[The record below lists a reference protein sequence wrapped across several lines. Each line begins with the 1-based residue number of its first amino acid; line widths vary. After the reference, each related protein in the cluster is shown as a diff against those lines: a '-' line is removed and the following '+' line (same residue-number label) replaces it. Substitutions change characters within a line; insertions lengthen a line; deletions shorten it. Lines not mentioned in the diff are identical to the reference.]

1 LYTRSLAASLVAIAI
16 LLSLAAPATAQSVNW
31 VSATSVQ
38 DLTGNAT
45 LQPGQPLLAGHAY
58 NLTIKV
64 SVPFNQTNSR
74 FEVSLNGFL
83 LQQGPQFWYLRSAN
97 YGGYDPNNFT
107 AGLHSVSFKQVQG
120 TLALSSIFTIP
131 VNLTIQRA
139 GSLSLHFPLDNY
151 SIIGV
156 TVTGG
161 ASVGS
166 LAMTVE
172 DETIRTYLT
181 TYQAKSTLIS
191 SGQMDPSYATFVDGV
206 LNMSQVL
213 YSMGLADRATTLLN
227 VLNPSFFPAPPNSTF
242 FDALLGATVV
252 LVVMVIVLL
261 FVMMRGRGKS
271 QFVVSIANDVQK
283 ELATL
288 EVTATKYDKN
298 LADRLKA
305 LRDKL
310 SEAS

>member
-1 LYTRSLAASLVAIAI
+1 MSSKALGAVLVAFAI
-16 LLSLAAPATAQSVNW
+16 VISFSLPVAAQSSNW
-31 VSATSVQ
+31 ASVVSTQ

-58 NLTIKV
+58 NMTIKV
-64 SVPFNQTNSR
+64 AVPFNQTNSKFR
-74 FEVSLNGFL
+74 VSLDGFML
-83 LQQGPQFWYLRSAN
+83 KQGPQFWYLRSTT

-107 AGLHSVSFKQVQG
+107 AGEHTVSFRQVQG
-120 TLALSSIFTIP
+120 SLELSALFSIP
-131 VNLTIQRA
+131 VNLTIQKA
-139 GSLSLHFPLDNY
+139 GSLSLHFPLSNY
-151 SIIGV
+151 SMIKV

-166 LAMTVE
+166 LTATIE

-191 SGQMDPSYATFVDGV
+191 SGQIDSSYAPFVNGV
-206 LNMSQVL
+206 LNMSQTL
-213 YSMGLADRATTLLN
+213 YSMGLADRAASLLN
-227 VLNPSFFPAPPNSTF
+227 VVTPSTFPAPPNPTLFYS
-242 FDALLGATVV
+242 LLGATVV
-252 LVVMVIVLL
+252 LVLIVIVLL
-261 FVMMRGRGKS
+261 VAMLRGRGKS
-271 QFVVSIANDVQK
+271 QFTSSVANDVQK

-288 EVTATKYDKN
+288 EVTAAKYDKS

-305 LRDKL
+305 LRDRL